1 MTEEIAASKKGT
13 QPILTLTS
21 AQFLIAN
28 KPQLFGGGVGADVG
42 GFLLILVPAL
52 AEPHTSA
59 INDQIVS
66 TIEQLAVLMA
76 HRFRLCSAAVAYCCC
91 YCDAAALMLFA
102 SRWHKIT
109 ACLRTLRCEHP
120 TASNLPMCAPSS
132 KILSTCWPALSS
144 ARLPHMELR
153 LPVTSTGPDN
163 A

>member
-42 GFLLILVPAL
+42 GFLLVLVPAL

-59 INDQIVS
+59 VNDQIVS

-76 HRFRLCSAAVAYCCC
+76 HRFRFCSAAVA
-91 YCDAAALMLFA
+91 
-102 SRWHKIT
+102 
-109 ACLRTLRCEHP
+109 
-120 TASNLPMCAPSS
+120 
-132 KILSTCWPALSS
+132 
-144 ARLPHMELR
+144 
-153 LPVTSTGPDN
+153 
-163 A
+163 